1 MLRTMPAQLRH
12 LIVILGDQLDRQSLV
27 FDDFDPRQNAVW
39 MCEASAEATH
49 VWSSKQRIAIFL
61 SAMRHF
67 RDELISRGYTV
78 LYRELDQHLASSLEA
93 ALAEDLA
100 KYKPLKV
107 IAVKPGEWRLTQTL
121 PQVCKKAGVLWV
133 ERPDQHF
140 YCDEDDFAEWAK
152 GRKEYRLEF
161 FYRWI
166 RKRENVLMQGDQP
179 VDGKWNFDHDN
190 RGVFDK
196 RGPGF
201 LPKPIA
207 FEKDKTTQEVIDLV
221 QQIFPKHPGNLA
233 HFDWPVTPQE
243 ADAALG
249 DFIEH
254 RLPLFGQYQD
264 AMWTNEPYLY
274 HSRISAAL
282 NLKLLSP
289 KKAVAA
295 ALAAY
300 ENGKA
305 PLAAVEGFVRQIIGW
320 REFVR
325 SMYWLRM
332 PEFLEDNALDAKA
345 DLPGFYWTGDTDM
358 VCMKQAI
365 GQTLE
370 FGYAHHIHRL
380 MVTGLFAQLL
390 GVQPKQIHAW
400 YLAVYVDAVEWVE
413 LPNVLGMSQY
423 ADNGKMTS
431 KPYVASGAYIKRMSN
446 YCNGC
451 RFKPD
456 KSVGD
461 DACPFTTLYWNF
473 LSRYENRFARHPRTA
488 LQWKNLAR
496 IDAKKLSEIN
506 AQADSLRLKYSH
518 NEALS

>member
-1 MLRTMPAQLRH
+1 MQAQKLRH
-12 LIVILGDQLDRQSLV
+12 LILVLGDQLDRESLV
-27 FDDFDPRQNAVW
+27 FDDFDPEQDAIW

-49 VWSSKQRIAIFL
+49 VWSSKARIAIFIA
-61 SAMRHF
+61 AMRHF
-67 RDELISRGYTV
+67 RDELRAKAYTV
-78 LYRELDQHLASSLEA
+78 FYRELNKNAQSSLEA
-93 ALAEDLA
+93 ALSEDLR
-100 KYKPLKV
+100 KLDPDKV
-107 IAVKPGEWRLTQTL
+107 IAVKPGEWRLSQSL
-121 PQVCKKAGVLWV
+121 PEVCKNAGVLWV
-133 ERPDQHF
+133 ERPDRHF
-140 YCDEDDFAEWAK
+140 YCDEHDFSEWAK

-166 RKRENVLMQGDQP
+166 RKRENILMEGDQP
-179 VDGKWNFDHDN
+179 ASGKWNFDHEN

-201 LPKPIA
+201 LPKPMA
-207 FEKDKTTQEVIDLV
+207 FEKDKTTLAVIELV
-221 QQIFPKHPGNLA
+221 EKTFSEHPGRLDT
-233 HFDWPVTPQE
+233 FDWPLTPVQAE
-243 ADAALG
+243 VALD

-264 AMWTNEPYLY
+264 AMWTDEPYLY

-289 KKAVAA
+289 RKAVAA
-295 ALAAY
+295 AVRAY
-300 ENGKA
+300 ETGKA
-305 PLAAVEGFVRQIIGW
+305 PLAAVEGFIRQIIGW

-325 SMYWLRM
+325 GMYWLRM
-332 PEFLEDNALDAKA
+332 PEFLEDNALDAQA
-345 DLPGFYWTGDTDM
+345 DLPDFYWTGDTDM
-358 VCMKQAI
+358 ACLRQAI

-380 MVTGLFAQLL
+380 MVTGLFSQLL
-390 GVQPKQIHAW
+390 GVEPKQIHEW

-446 YCNGC
+446 YCQDC
-451 RFKPD
+451 RYKPEQA
-456 KSVGD
+456 VGN
-461 DACPFTTLYWNF
+461 DACPFTTLYWDF
-473 LSRYENRFARHPRTA
+473 LSRYEDKFARHPRTA

-496 IDAKKLSEIN
+496 IDAVKRSEISE
-506 AQADSLRLKYSH
+506 QADGLRLKYSKPK
-518 NEALS
+518 ALI

>member
-1 MLRTMPAQLRH
+1 MPRKLRN

-27 FDDFDPRQNAVW
+27 FDDFDLERDAIW
-39 MCEASAEATH
+39 MCEATAEASH
-49 VWSSKQRIAIFL
+49 VWSSQPRIALFL
-61 SAMRHF
+61 AAMRHF
-67 RDELISRGYTV
+67 RDELRAQGYTV
-78 LYRELDQHLASSLEA
+78 FYRELKKAAAPSLEA
-93 ALAEDLA
+93 ALSEDLP
-100 KYKPLKV
+100 KYQPQKV
-107 IAVKPGEWRLTQTL
+107 LAVKPGEWRLAESL
-121 PQVCKKAGVLWV
+121 PKVCGDAGTLWV

-140 YCDEDDFAEWAK
+140 YCDDHDFDEWAK
-152 GRKEYRLEF
+152 SRKEFRLEF

-166 RKRENVLMQGDQP
+166 RKRENILIDAEQP
-179 VDGKWNFDHDN
+179 VGGKWNFDHDN

-196 RGPGF
+196 RGPG
-201 LPKPIA
+201 LLSKPIA
-207 FEKDKTTQEVIDLV
+207 FSRSPTTQIVIDIV
-221 QQIFPKHPGNLA
+221 EKTFPSHPGKLEQ
-233 HFDWPVTPQE
+233 FDWPVTPEQAE
-243 ADAALG
+243 AALN
-249 DFIEH
+249 DFVEH

-264 AMWTNEPYLY
+264 AMWIDEPYLY

-295 ALAAY
+295 ALSAY
-300 ENGKA
+300 EQGLA
-305 PLAAVEGFVRQIIGW
+305 PLAAVEGFVRQIVGW

-325 SMYWLRM
+325 GMYWLRM
-332 PEFLEDNALDAKA
+332 PEFLEDNALDAQA
-345 DLPGFYWTGDTDM
+345 ALPDFYWTGDTDM
-358 VCMKQAI
+358 VCLKQAI

-370 FGYAHHIHRL
+370 LGYSHHIHRL

-390 GVQPKQIHAW
+390 GVNPKAIHAW

-413 LPNVLGMSQY
+413 LPNVIGMSQY

-461 DACPFTTLYWNF
+461 DACPFTTLYWDF
-473 LSRYENRFARHPRTA
+473 LARYEDKFARHPRTA

-496 IDAKKLSEIN
+496 LDQSTRSKIRE
-506 AQADSLRLKYSH
+506 QADGLRKQYSLT
-518 NEALS
+518 EVTA

>member
-1 MLRTMPAQLRH
+1 MSVTLRNLV
-12 LIVILGDQLDRQSLV
+12 VILGDQLDRQSLV
-27 FDDFDPRQNAVW
+27 FEDFDLVHDAIW
-39 MCEASAEATH
+39 MCEASAESAH
-49 VWSSKQRIAIFL
+49 VWSGKARIAIFL

-67 RDELISRGYTV
+67 RDELRERGFKV
-78 LYRELDQHLASSLEA
+78 LYRELDENPYASLDA
-93 ALAEDLA
+93 ALADDLA
-100 KYKPLKV
+100 KYQPHKV
-107 IAVKPGEWRLTQTL
+107 IAVKPGEWRLTQSL
-121 PQVCKKAGVLWV
+121 PQVCAQAGIAWV

-140 YCDEDDFAEWAK
+140 YCDEHDFREWAK
-152 GRKEYRLEF
+152 GRKEFRLEF

-166 RKRENVLMQGDQP
+166 RKRDNVLMDGDKP
-179 VDGKWNFDHDN
+179 VAGKWNFDHDN

-196 RGPGF
+196 CGPGF
-201 LPKPIA
+201 LAGPIT
-207 FEKDKTTQEVIDLV
+207 FNKNTITQSVIDLV
-221 QQIFPKHPGNLA
+221 EKTFAHHPGKLEQ
-233 HFDWPVTPQE
+233 FDWPLTPEQAE
-243 ADAALG
+243 AALD

-254 RLPLFGQYQD
+254 RLPLFGRYQD
-264 AMWTNEPYLY
+264 AMWIDEPYLY

-282 NLKLLSP
+282 NLKLISP
-289 KKAVAA
+289 KKVVSA

-325 SMYWLRM
+325 GMYWLRM
-332 PEFLEDNALDAKA
+332 PEFLEENALNAHNP
-345 DLPGFYWTGDTDM
+345 LPDFYWTGDTDM
-358 VCMKQAI
+358 TCLKQAI

-370 FGYAHHIHRL
+370 LGYAHHIHRL

-390 GVQPKQIHAW
+390 GVSPKAIHQW

-431 KPYVASGAYIKRMSN
+431 KPYVASGSYIKRMSN
-446 YCNGC
+446 YCAGC
-451 RFKPD
+451 RYKPD

-461 DACPFTTLYWNF
+461 DACPFTTLYWDF
-473 LSRYENRFARHPRTA
+473 LMRYEEKFARHPRTA

-496 IDAKKLSEIN
+496 LDSKTRMQITE
-506 AQADSLRLKYSH
+506 QAHGLRNLYSST
-518 NEALS
+518 EVTA

>member
-1 MLRTMPAQLRH
+1 MTVQKLRH
-12 LIVILGDQLDRQSLV
+12 LILILGDQLDRESLV
-27 FDDFDPRQNAVW
+27 FDDFDPEQDAIW
-39 MCEASAEATH
+39 MCEASAEATN
-49 VWSSKQRIAIFL
+49 VWCSKPRIAIFL
-61 SAMRHF
+61 AAMRHF
-67 RDELISRGYTV
+67 RDELRAGSYTV
-78 LYRELDQHLASSLEA
+78 FYRELNKNALPSLEA

-100 KYKPLKV
+100 KFNPDKV
-107 IAVKPGEWRLTQTL
+107 IAVKPGEWRLAQSL
-121 PQVCKKAGVLWV
+121 PEVCEKASVLWV
-133 ERPDQHF
+133 ERPDRQF
-140 YCDEDDFAEWAK
+140 YCDEHDFADWAK

-161 FYRWI
+161 FYRWL
-166 RKRENVLMQGDQP
+166 RKRENVLMDGDQP
-179 VDGKWNFDHDN
+179 TSGKWNFDHDN

-201 LPKPIA
+201 LPKPVA
-207 FEKDKTTQEVIDLV
+207 FEKNRTTLAMIDLV
-221 QQIFPKHPGNLA
+221 EKTFPDHPGKLEA
-233 HFDWPVTPQE
+233 FDWPLTPQE
-243 ADAALG
+243 AEAALN

-254 RLPLFGQYQD
+254 RLPFFGQYQD
-264 AMWTNEPYLY
+264 AMWTDEPYLY

-289 KKAVAA
+289 RKAVDAA
-295 ALAAY
+295 VIAY
-300 ENGKA
+300 ETGKA

-325 SMYWLRM
+325 GMYWLRM
-332 PEFLEDNALDAKA
+332 PEFLEDNALDARA
-345 DLPGFYWTGDTDM
+345 DLPNFYWTGDTDM
-358 VCMKQAI
+358 VCLQQAI

-390 GVQPKQIHAW
+390 GVQTKQIHEW

-446 YCNGC
+446 YCDGC
-451 RFKPD
+451 RYKPEQAT
-456 KSVGD
+456 GG
-461 DACPFTTLYWNF
+461 DACPFTTLYWDF
-473 LSRYENRFARHPRTA
+473 LDRYQDKFARHPRTA

-496 IDAKKLSEIN
+496 IDADKRADIRK
-506 AQADSLRLKYSH
+506 QADGLRLKYSKS
-518 NEALS
+518 EALT

>member
-1 MLRTMPAQLRH
+1 MPNVLRNLV
-12 LIVILGDQLDRQSLV
+12 VILGDQLDRQSLV
-27 FDDFDPRQNAVW
+27 FDDFDLEQDAIW
-39 MCEASAEATH
+39 MCEASNEASH
-49 VWSSKQRIAIFL
+49 VWSSKPRIAIFL
-61 SAMRHF
+61 AAMRHF
-67 RDELISRGYTV
+67 RDELRARGYTV
-78 LYRELDQHLASSLEA
+78 FYRELNKKTASTLEA

-100 KYKPLKV
+100 QFHPEKV
-107 IAVKPGEWRLTQTL
+107 IAVKPGEWRLTQSL
-121 PQVCKKAGVLWV
+121 PAICSEAGIAWV
-133 ERPDQHF
+133 EWPDRHF
-140 YCDEDDFAEWAK
+140 YCDSDDFLEWAK
-152 GRKEYRLEF
+152 GRNEYRLEF

-166 RKRENVLMQGDQP
+166 RKRENILMDDGEP
-179 VDGKWNFDHDN
+179 IGGKWNFDHDN

-207 FEKDKTTQEVIDLV
+207 FARNKITQSVMDLV
-221 QQIFPKHPGNLA
+221 ETTFQNHPGKLEQ
-233 HFDWPVTPQE
+233 FDWPLTPEQAE
-243 ADAALG
+243 AALA
-249 DFIEH
+249 DFVEH

-264 AMWTNEPYLY
+264 AMWIDEPYLY

-295 ALAAY
+295 AISAY
-300 ENGKA
+300 EKGLA
-305 PLAAVEGFVRQIIGW
+305 PLAAVEGFVRQVIGW

-325 SMYWLRM
+325 GMYWLRM
-332 PEFLEDNALDAKA
+332 PEFLEDNALDAQA
-345 DLPGFYWTGDTDM
+345 SLPDFYWTGDTEM
-358 VCMKQAI
+358 VCLKQAV

-390 GVQPKQIHAW
+390 GVNPKQVHQW

-431 KPYVASGAYIKRMSN
+431 KPYVASGQYIKRMSN

-451 RFKPD
+451 RFKPE

-461 DACPFTTLYWNF
+461 DACPFTTLYWDF
-473 LSRYENRFARHPRTA
+473 LMRYEDKFARHPRTA
-488 LQWKNLAR
+488 LQWKNLSR
-496 IDAKKLSEIN
+496 IDGETRKKISR
-506 AQADSLRLKYSH
+506 QADGLRHKYSKT
-518 NEALS
+518 EDTA

>member
-1 MLRTMPAQLRH
+1 MPAKLRH
-12 LIVILGDQLDRQSLV
+12 LILVLGDQLDRQSLV
-27 FDDFDPRQNAVW
+27 FDDFDQKQDAVW
-39 MCEASAEATH
+39 MCEASAEATY
-49 VWSSKQRIAIFL
+49 VWNSKPRIVLFL
-61 SAMRHF
+61 AAMRHF
-67 RDELISRGYTV
+67 RDELLSRGFRV
-78 LYRELDQHLASSLEA
+78 FYRELDKHSAGSLEA
-93 ALAEDLA
+93 ALSEDLA
-100 KYKPLKV
+100 ELKPQKV
-107 IAVKPGEWRLTQTL
+107 IAVKPGEWRLAQSL
-121 PQVCKKAGVLWV
+121 PEVCSEAGIAWV

-140 YCDEDDFAEWAK
+140 YCDEHDFSEWAK

-161 FYRWI
+161 FYRWL
-166 RKRENVLMQGDQP
+166 RKRENILMQADQP
-179 VDGKWNFDHDN
+179 VGGKWNFDHDN

-201 LPKPIA
+201 LPKPIS
-207 FEKDKTTQEVIDLV
+207 FLKDKITQQVITLV
-221 QQIFPKHPGNLA
+221 EKTFATHPGKLEF
-233 HFDWPVTPQE
+233 FDWPLTPAQAE
-243 ADAALG
+243 AALD
-249 DFIEH
+249 DFIKN

-289 KKAVAA
+289 EKAVSAA
-295 ALAAY
+295 VKAY
-300 ENGKA
+300 EADRA

-325 SMYWLRM
+325 GMYWLRM
-332 PEFLEDNALDAKA
+332 PDFLEDNALEAQA
-345 DLPGFYWTGDTDM
+345 DLPDFYWTGDTDM
-358 VCMKQAI
+358 VCLKQAI

-370 FGYAHHIHRL
+370 LGYAHHIHRL

-390 GVQPKQIHAW
+390 GVKPGQVHEW

-446 YCNGC
+446 YCRNC
-451 RFKPD
+451 AYKPD
-456 KSVGD
+456 QSTGAA
-461 DACPFTTLYWNF
+461 ACPFTTLYWDF
-473 LSRYENRFARHPRTA
+473 LSRYEDKFARHPRTA

-496 IDAKKLSEIN
+496 IDADKLAEIRE
-506 AQADSLRLKYSH
+506 QAEGLRLKYSK
-518 NEALS
+518 NEALT